1 MHKLNSVD
9 KIWNRA
15 CYGGGESPCAGDK
28 ALAALLLFHGLAM
41 NGGVLH
47 AVECLSVRQ
56 LTEAKDGYTYF
67 GFKPVADLIFSA
79 QDAIEKKLD
88 LDALESTMNEQY
100 WAQVPNDEF
109 LVNSFEN
116 HQKQNPSE
124 YSPIIES
131 E

>member
-1 MHKLNSVD
+1 MHELSPVD

-15 CYGGGESPCAGDK
+15 CKGGGESPHAGDK

-47 AVECLSVRQ
+47 AVECLSVKQ
-56 LTEAKDGYTYF
+56 LREAMNGYKYF
-67 GFKPVADLIFSA
+67 GFKPVADLICSA
-79 QDAIEKKLD
+79 QNAIEKGLD
-88 LDALESTMNEQY
+88 LDVLESTMNDQY
-100 WAQVPNDEF
+100 WSQVPNDEI

-124 YSPIIES
+124 YSPIIEG